1 MSSFIRWVT
10 RNTRNLITVL
20 LLLLSFTL
28 ILSTGLRIY
37 QNDQDNLVRR
47 YLYHQFDPDENTAE
61 GSDQYLNHVPM
72 EEMDF
77 PVFDISLGNGLL
89 GFEPYI
95 ISATLPHDIVYY
107 REVMGI
113 KVPALTLKKG
123 SVVSLQL
130 ESGHSI
136 PYGYGFFTFPTYERG
151 WRYAVPF
158 EVDGEPF
165 QWEGDSDAT
174 LSQETMDYYYVKL
187 SDIIEVAQ
195 LLLSDD
201 LDETV
206 NAQPI
211 GFGVYNAV
219 FRIDHLL
226 ASDNIYLSPD
236 IGGSVFTKWDVI
248 LLVASAGCFLLALIL
263 LLLSFRKTVR

>member
-1 MSSFIRWVT
+1 
-10 RNTRNLITVL
+10 
-20 LLLLSFTL
+20 
-28 ILSTGLRIY
+28 
-37 QNDQDNLVRR
+37 
-47 YLYHQFDPDENTAE
+47 
-61 GSDQYLNHVPM
+61 
-72 EEMDF
+72 
-77 PVFDISLGNGLL
+77 
-89 GFEPYI
+89 
-95 ISATLPHDIVYY
+95 
-107 REVMGI
+107 
-113 KVPALTLKKG
+113 
-123 SVVSLQL
+123 
-130 ESGHSI
+130 
-136 PYGYGFFTFPTYERG
+136 
-151 WRYAVPF
+151 
-158 EVDGEPF
+158 
-165 QWEGDSDAT
+165 
-174 LSQETMDYYYVKL
+174 MDYYYVKL

-248 LLVASAGCFLLALIL
+248 LLVASAGCFLMALIL